1 VLIRLLSFLA
11 SSFIR
16 FLRLTW
22 CVRLEGIHLLPAG
35 RPLVFCFWH
44 GVQAGLFA
52 YARPGRVAVMS
63 SLSRDGELQARIL
76 QRLGFA
82 VFRGSSSRSGASGL
96 KGLIGALRSGMD
108 AAFAVDGPRGPLH
121 EVKPGAL
128 LAARAAGGLIVPITA
143 RSSRAFIFD
152 RAWDRYAL
160 PRPFAAVTIAAGTP
174 LDPMHTSTAD
184 LARALLALDEGA
196 AG

>member
-1 VLIRLLSFLA
+1 
-11 SSFIR
+11 
-16 FLRLTW
+16 
-22 CVRLEGIHLLPAG
+22 
-35 RPLVFCFWH
+35 
-44 GVQAGLFA
+44 
-52 YARPGRVAVMS
+52 
-63 SLSRDGELQARIL
+63 
-76 QRLGFA
+76 
-82 VFRGSSSRSGASGL
+82 
-96 KGLIGALRSGMD
+96 MD